1 MGFFFLCCVSAFP
14 FLTSRRKKT
23 RYELTHKR
31 MLRILMKHLAVIK
44 PRNHNSIALY
54 IFRPKNFAILKYL
67 AKKSELKGTKN
78 VSRTHRTH
86 Q

>member
-44 PRNHNSIALY
+44 PRNHNSIVLY

-67 AKKSELKGTKN
+67 AKKGELKGTKN
-78 VSRTHRTH
+78 VSRTHGTH